1 MTFLELEVEWLVIF
15 DNVEESNVLDDY
27 WPIFSGGSILITS
40 RYENV
45 AFEVNANTLKI
56 SPFSTEQGSN
66 LLLKTLHRNSYSVDE
81 KQGAEALSEVL
92 GGLALGIT
100 VAAMQI
106 RLKRMPIQKFVQ
118 SYTEKGPSVQS
129 SSKIKNI
136 FYKHS
141 LETVWKTAFSGLD
154 SNAAF
159 VFGAACYCAPDNLPI
174 SLFEHPVSG
183 LQYED
188 DSGNQYE

>member
-1 MTFLELEVEWLVIF
+1 VNIEVEWLIIF
-15 DNVEESNVLDDY
+15 DNVEELSVLDDY
-27 WPIFSGGSILITS
+27 WPTSSGGSILITS
-40 RYENV
+40 RHENV

-56 SPFSTEQGSN
+56 CPFSTEQGST
-66 LLLKTLHRNSYSVDE
+66 LLLKTLHRNTYSEDE
-81 KQGAEALSEVL
+81 KQGAEALSRVL
-92 GGLALGIT
+92 GGLALAIT

-141 LETVWKTAFSGLD
+141 LETVWKTAFSSLD

-159 VFGAACYCAPDNLPI
+159 IFDAACFCAPDNLPI
-174 SLFEHPVSG
+174 SLFEHSVPG

-188 DSGNQYE
+188 DLGNSYE